1 MRQEENAL
9 ESTAALMNPALVSLL
24 ALLLAIV
31 LSCTTRLNIGLVAIP
46 LAWMLG
52 LYAGLDA
59 AQVMAGFPV
68 TLFLTLSGVML
79 LFTQAELNGT
89 LGLLTHSVLRLAH
102 GNLGWVALLFF
113 VLAVVLSS
121 LGAGA
126 VTATALLMPLAI
138 RCAERV
144 GIPLLLMTVLV
155 GMGVNAG
162 NLSPVSPVGVVTDN
176 ILERGGLGGQEW
188 AIYWNNLWAHLALT
202 VVAFAGLGGV
212 GLLRAKGSMAAETP
226 PVLLWRHWLTLS
238 VILALLL
245 GALLWKLPIGLAAFA
260 GALLLSLAKAA
271 PEGEAI
277 GKTPWNVVLMICGVT
292 MLIAL
297 LEKTGG
303 MDLFSH
309 WIGQYSSAQSVH
321 AVLAFVTGAISTYSS
336 TSGVVLPAFLPLAG
350 KLGAQLGAEPL
361 GLVSSMVLGSHLV
374 DVSPL
379 STIGAIAVA
388 AVGQGSARDRL
399 FYQLMVWSV
408 SMTLVGAVA
417 SFLFFRR

>member
-1 MRQEENAL
+1 MNLAL
-9 ESTAALMNPALVSLL
+9 LSLL
-24 ALLLAIV
+24 ALLVAIV

-46 LAWMLG
+46 MAWGLGSLAGM
-52 LYAGLDA
+52 DT
-59 AQVMAGFPV
+59 AQILAGFPV
-68 TLFLTLSGVML
+68 TLFVTLSGVML

-89 LGLLTHSVLRLAH
+89 LAMITRTVLRLAH

-113 VLAVVLSS
+113 ALAVALSS

-144 GIPLLLMTVLV
+144 GIPLLLMTILV

-162 NLSPVSPVGVVTDN
+162 NLSPVSPVGVVTDS
-176 ILERGGLGGQEW
+176 ILLRDGLGGQAW

-202 VVAFAGLGGV
+202 ALAFLVLGGLR
-212 GLLRAKGSMAAETP
+212 LLQAKGGGAAEPTGP
-226 PVLLWRHWLTLS
+226 IEWRHWLS
-238 VILALLL
+238 IVIVAALLV
-245 GALLWKLPIGLAAFA
+245 GALIWKAPIGLAAFA
-260 GALLLSLAKAA
+260 GALVLSVSGAA
-271 PEGEAI
+271 PESESIA
-277 GKTPWNVVLMICGVT
+277 KTPWNVVLMICGVT

-309 WIGQYSSAQSVH
+309 WIGKYSTSNSVH

-336 TSGVVLPAFLPLAG
+336 TSGVVLPAFVPLAV
-350 KLGAQLGAEPL
+350 KLGAQLGADPL
-361 GLVSSMVLGSHLV
+361 GLVSSIVLGSHLV

-388 AVGQGSARDRL
+388 AVGDGTARGRL
-399 FYQLMVWSV
+399 FNQLMAWSV
-408 SMTLVGAVA
+408 SMTVVGALA
-417 SFLFFRR
+417 SFVFFRLMAR

>member
-1 MRQEENAL
+1 MNLAL
-9 ESTAALMNPALVSLL
+9 LSLL

-46 LAWMLG
+46 MAWGLGSLAGM
-52 LYAGLDA
+52 DT
-59 AQVMAGFPV
+59 AQILAGFPV
-68 TLFLTLSGVML
+68 TLFVTLSGVML

-89 LGLLTHSVLRLAH
+89 LAQITQTVLRLAH
-102 GNLGWVALLFF
+102 GNLGWVAVLFF
-113 VLAVVLSS
+113 SLALALSS

-138 RCAERV
+138 RCAERA

-162 NLSPVSPVGVVTDN
+162 NLSPVSPVGVVTDS
-176 ILERGGLGGQEW
+176 ILERGGLGGFEW
-188 AIYWNNLWAHLALT
+188 RIYWNNLWAHLTLT
-202 VVAFAGLGGV
+202 VVAFGGLGGWK
-212 GLLRAKGSMAAETP
+212 LLRSKSANEEATVTALS
-226 PVLLWRHWLTLS
+226 WRQWLTLG
-238 VILALLL
+238 IIGALLL
-245 GALLWKLPIGLAAFA
+245 GALLWNMPIGLAAFA
-260 GALLLSLAKAA
+260 GALILSVSRAA

-277 GKTPWNVVLMICGVT
+277 AKTPWNVVLMICGVT

-303 MDLFSH
+303 MSLFSQ
-309 WIGQYSSAQSVH
+309 WIGTYSSADSVH

-336 TSGVVLPAFLPLAG
+336 TSGVVLPAFLPLAT
-350 KLGAQLGAEPL
+350 KLGSQLGADPI

-388 AVGQGSARDRL
+388 AVVNDSSRNRL
-399 FYQLMVWSV
+399 FYSLMVWSL
-408 SMTLVGAVA
+408 SMIAVGSVA
-417 SFLFFRR
+417 SFLFFRFLAR

>member
-1 MRQEENAL
+1 
-9 ESTAALMNPALVSLL
+9 MNL
-24 ALLLAIV
+24 ALLSVLALLVAIV

-46 LAWMLG
+46 MAWGLGSLAGM
-52 LYAGLDA
+52 DT
-59 AQVMAGFPV
+59 AQILAGFPV
-68 TLFLTLSGVML
+68 TLFVTLSGVML

-89 LGLLTHSVLRLAH
+89 LAMVARTVLRLAH

-113 VLAVVLSS
+113 ALAVSLSS

-144 GIPLLLMTVLV
+144 GIPLLLMTILV

-162 NLSPVSPVGVVTDN
+162 NLSPVSPVGVVTDS
-176 ILERGGLGGQEW
+176 ILLRDGLGGQAW

-202 VVAFAGLGGV
+202 AIAFFLLGGLR
-212 GLLRAKGSMAAETP
+212 LLQAKGRGDEGTSEPME
-226 PVLLWRHWLTLS
+226 WRHWLS
-238 VILALLL
+238 IVILAALLF
-245 GALLWKLPIGLAAFA
+245 GALIWKAPIGLAAFA
-260 GALLLSLAKAA
+260 GALVLSVSGAA
-271 PEGEAI
+271 PESESIA
-277 GKTPWNVVLMICGVT
+277 KTPWNVVLMICGVT

-303 MDLFSH
+303 MDLFSQ
-309 WIGQYSSAQSVH
+309 WIGKYSTSDSVH

-336 TSGVVLPAFLPLAG
+336 TSGVVLPAFVPLAV
-350 KLGAQLGAEPL
+350 KLGTQLGAEPL
-361 GLVSSMVLGSHLV
+361 GLVSSIVLGSHLV

-388 AVGQGSARDRL
+388 AVGEGAARGRL
-399 FYQLMVWSV
+399 FNQLMVWSV
-408 SMTLVGAVA
+408 SMTLVGALA
-417 SFLFFRR
+417 SFVFFRLMAR